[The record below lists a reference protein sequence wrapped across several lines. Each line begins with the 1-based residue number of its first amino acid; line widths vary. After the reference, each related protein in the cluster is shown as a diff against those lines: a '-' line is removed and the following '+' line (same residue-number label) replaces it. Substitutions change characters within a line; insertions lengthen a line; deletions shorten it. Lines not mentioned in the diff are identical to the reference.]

1 MCLKRDKIISGCLIA
16 THQCVLD
23 MTSIWVYTILLSVPM
38 YGMKSVGVKV
48 KSMMGHKMNDCQLDG
63 KVQEN
68 ALSEYSLLY
77 NKENV
82 IK

>member
-1 MCLKRDKIISGCLIA
+1 
-16 THQCVLD
+16 
-23 MTSIWVYTILLSVPM
+23 M